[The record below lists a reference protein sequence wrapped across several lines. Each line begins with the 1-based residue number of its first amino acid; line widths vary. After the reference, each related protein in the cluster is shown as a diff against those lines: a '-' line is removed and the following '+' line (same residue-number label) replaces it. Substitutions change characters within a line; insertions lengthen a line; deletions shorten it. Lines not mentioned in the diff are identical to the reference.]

1 MIDASSSGA
10 DTADRIRRA
19 KGEIARGVTEA
30 FFERHPDWKERYG
43 EAGVQRGIE
52 DATFHLEFLAAAV
65 EIRDPGAFRNYG
77 LWAADILHARR
88 IPAEAL
94 IENFEQIGKAVR
106 LRLGSGA
113 DHSLIDNAI
122 AQTAEAI
129 RTRATDRPEQEDTV
143 VDPASVLP
151 DPPDSLREVAEVYL
165 GAILSGVRSTATRV
179 LDESLGR
186 GTPVLDLYLHVIQ
199 RAQYRLGELWAT
211 NRITVAQEHMASA
224 VTQAVLAHLYP
235 HLPEGTVDRGPAIVT
250 GVKGELHQIGAHMVA
265 DVLEADG
272 WHVRF
277 LGTHLPKE
285 GIVEAAESE
294 GAALVAIS
302 ATMLFSLGEVGHLI
316 RELRRAAG
324 ARPLRILVGGRAFR
338 HSEEAWRRV
347 GADAQAPGLV
357 GAREAARELQSREA
371 S

>member
-1 MIDASSSGA
+1 MIDAPSSVA
-10 DTADRIRRA
+10 DIANLIRRD

-30 FFERHPDWKERYG
+30 FFDRHPDWMERYG

-65 EIRDPGAFRNYG
+65 EIRDPVAFRRYG
-77 LWAADILHARR
+77 LWAADVLHARR
-88 IPAEAL
+88 IPADAL
-94 IENFEQIGKAVR
+94 AENIEQIGDAVR

-113 DHSLIDNAI
+113 NLSFIDDAI
-122 AQTAEAI
+122 GPTAEAI
-129 RTRATDRPEQEDTV
+129 RTRAADRSEPEGTA
-143 VDPASVLP
+143 VDPISALP
-151 DPPDSLREVAEVYL
+151 APPDSLREVGEVYL

-199 RAQYRLGELWAT
+199 RAQYRLGELWAA

-250 GVKGELHQIGAHMVA
+250 GVQGELHQIGAHMVA

-272 WHVRF
+272 WSVRF

-294 GAALVAIS
+294 GAILVAIS
-302 ATMLFSLGEVGHLI
+302 ATMLFNLREVGDLI
-316 RELRRAAG
+316 RELRGAG
-324 ARPLRILVGGRAFR
+324 KGRSLRVLVGGRAFR
-338 HSEEAWRRV
+338 HSEEAWRQV
-347 GADAQAPGLV
+347 GADTHALDLV
-357 GAREAARELQSREA
+357 GARDAARELLSGEP